1 MTKYIC
7 TAKIKYTRQ
16 EVELHINA
24 LKMALTNP
32 ALTNYRG
39 RYEKLLK
46 DMKRINNEMLDKES
60 DALINGYKHKDE
72 VESTVVQDA

>member
-1 MTKYIC
+1 MTKYTC

-24 LKMALTNP
+24 LKMALANP

-46 DMKRINNEMLDKES
+46 DMKRINDEMLDKEN
-60 DALINGYKHKDE
+60 DALINGYKHKEE

>member
-24 LKMALTNP
+24 LKMALSSP
-32 ALTNYRG
+32 ALANYRG

-46 DMKRINNEMLDKES
+46 DMKRINDEMLDKEN
-60 DALINGYKHKDE
+60 DALINGYRHKEE
-72 VESTVVQDA
+72 VESTVVQNA

>member
-46 DMKRINNEMLDKES
+46 DMKRINDEMLDKES
-60 DALINGYKHKDE
+60 DALLNGYRHKE
-72 VESTVVQDA
+72 ELESSVVQNA

>member
-46 DMKRINNEMLDKES
+46 DMKRINDEMLDKES
-60 DALINGYKHKDE
+60 DALLNGYRHKEE
-72 VESTVVQDA
+72 VESTVVQNA

>member
-46 DMKRINNEMLDKES
+46 DMRRINDEMLDKES
-60 DALINGYKHKDE
+60 DALLNGYRHKE
-72 VESTVVQDA
+72 ELESSVVQNA

>member
-46 DMKRINNEMLDKES
+46 DMKRINDEMLDKES
-60 DALINGYKHKDE
+60 DALLNGYRHKE
-72 VESTVVQDA
+72 ELESTVVQDA

>member
-46 DMKRINNEMLDKES
+46 DMRRINDEMLDKES
-60 DALINGYKHKDE
+60 DALLNGYRHKE
-72 VESTVVQDA
+72 ELESTVVQDA